1 MFVKRFT
8 NFLTGSMLVITMVL
22 PILKTSM
29 VSAAPTNL
37 IANPLVE
44 TVNPSNANAPA
55 SWLSSSW
62 GTNTTNFSYLN
73 TGSTGDTNSVNVQT
87 TSYTS
92 GDSKWY
98 FSPVAV
104 TAGTEYTYNDFYQS
118 TTASEIDVAYTMS
131 DGSQQYVDL
140 GDPSASSSWTQFSA
154 NFTAPTGVVNATIYH
169 LINSVGSLTSDNFDL
184 SATST
189 PTVSLTAPTASSA
202 VSGKSVVLS
211 ANASDLNAVAS
222 VQFQVDGTNVG
233 APVTTA
239 PYSYNWDST
248 TVANG
253 AHSITAQA
261 TNTEGITTTSAPEE
275 ITVDNVIPLGTN
287 LILNPLVETAT
298 PGNASAPNDWQT
310 GSWGTN
316 TSSFSYLSTG
326 STGDNNSVSVQTTSY
341 TSGDSKWYFNPVSI
355 TAGDQY
361 TFSDYYQST
370 TASEIDV
377 AYTMSD
383 NSQQY
388 VDLGDLSAS
397 SGFKQFSASFT
408 APAGAVS
415 ATIYHEIS
423 SVGTLTTDNFSLT
436 PSSTPSIVV
445 ASPSASSTVSGTTVQ
460 LLANAADAG
469 GIKSVQF
476 EVDGTNVGSPL
487 TTAPYDYNWD
497 STTVANGT
505 HFITAV
511 ATNTEGVTTTSATV
525 SVTVNNTV
533 AAGTNVIPNPLL
545 ETVNPSNSSDPLD
558 WTPGTYGT
566 NTTNFSYLSTGST
579 GDTSSVKVQTTA
591 FTSGS
596 SEWMYNAQNVVAGD
610 TYNFSDYYESTIAT
624 NVEVEFIS
632 STGTDSYLSLGSP
645 ATSSTWK
652 QFSGSFIVPTGTVS
666 AVVYQY
672 LNAVGSLTTDNYSL
686 TISTAPTVTLTAPA
700 ASTATSTPYS
710 GNLTLSANASDYAGV
725 TNVQFEV
732 DGVKVGS
739 PVTTAPYSLVWNS
752 ATVSNGTHSIT
763 AIVTGGDGKTTTS
776 AAVSVEISNAST
788 TSGNLIPN
796 PLMTTVSPT
805 NTADPQDWSVATWGT
820 NTFTSSYLSTG
831 STGDSRS
838 VEINMTKYTS
848 GDAKWIFTPQAV
860 AQDTQYQFTDEYE
873 SNVQTL
879 VDAVF
884 TMSDGTTEYEI
895 IGIPYAATTWTQ
907 FSTKFSVPEGA
918 VNVTIYHLIQSV
930 GTLTIDNAS
939 MTPYTPSGFTRP
951 IVTLTFDDGYSTAYT
966 NALPILKA
974 DGFTATAFIITDLI
988 GKSGYM
994 TAAQLKTFA
1003 ADGDEMASHTV
1014 THDNLT
1020 LETAA
1025 ALKTEMTQSQT
1036 TIKTDT
1042 GVSPTDMAYPYG
1054 LYNAAAVTATK
1065 AVYTAARGVES
1076 GLNSKDNYN
1085 AYDLKVENIYTT
1097 TTTAQV
1103 TDWLAQA
1110 KATNTWLIFVYH
1122 GVDTNLTTAVDSD
1135 EWCVTPA
1142 QLTAQLAAVKASGLT
1157 VETMAKGIAEVTP
1170 QL

>member
-1 MFVKRFT
+1 
-8 NFLTGSMLVITMVL
+8 MLVVTMVL
-22 PILKTSM
+22 PILRASV

-37 IANPLVE
+37 ITNPLVE
-44 TVNPSNANAPA
+44 TVDPNNANAPA
-55 SWLSSSW
+55 NWLSSSW

-98 FSPVAV
+98 FSPVSV
-104 TAGTEYTYNDFYQS
+104 SAGTEYTYSDYYQS

-140 GDPSASSSWTQFSA
+140 GDPSAASAWTQFSA
-154 NFTAPTGVVNATIYH
+154 NFIAPSGVVNATIYH
-169 LINSVGSLTSDNFDL
+169 LINSVGSLTTDNFDL

-189 PTVSLTAPTASSA
+189 PTISLTAPVASSA
-202 VSGKSVVLS
+202 VSGTSVVLS
-211 ANASDLNAVAS
+211 ANASDLNAIAS

-233 APVTTA
+233 SPVTTA
-239 PYSYNWDST
+239 PYQYNWDST
-248 TVANG
+248 TVTNG

-261 TNTEGITTTSAPEE
+261 TNTEGVTTTSASEQV
-275 ITVDNVIPLGTN
+275 TVDNVIPLGTN
-287 LILNPLVETAT
+287 LIPNPLVETPT
-298 PGNASAPNDWQT
+298 PGNSSTPNDWQT
-310 GSWGTN
+310 GGWGTN
-316 TSSFSYLSTG
+316 TTSYSYLNSG
-326 STGDNNSVSVQTTSY
+326 STGDTNSVSVQTTSY
-341 TSGDSKWYFNPVSI
+341 TSGDSKWYFNPVSV
-355 TAGDQY
+355 TAGAQY

-370 TASEIDV
+370 TTSEIDV

-383 NSQQY
+383 GSQQY
-388 VDLGDLSAS
+388 VDLGDPAAASAWT
-397 SGFKQFSASFT
+397 QFSATFT
-408 APAGAVS
+408 APAGVVS
-415 ATIYHEIS
+415 ATVYHEIG
-423 SVGTLTTDNFSLT
+423 SVGTLTTDNFSLI
-436 PSSTPSIVV
+436 PSSTPAVVV
-445 ASPSASSTVSGTTVQ
+445 ASPAASSVVSGTTVQ

-476 EVDGTNVGSPL
+476 QVDGVNVGSPL

-497 STTVANGT
+497 STSATNGT
-505 HFITAV
+505 HFITAI
-511 ATNTEGVTTTSATV
+511 ATNTEGITTTSSAV

-533 AAGTNVIPNPLL
+533 AAGNNVIPNPLL
-545 ETVNPSNSSDPLD
+545 ETTNPANASNPLD
-558 WTPGTYGT
+558 WNPGTYGT
-566 NTTNFSYLSTGST
+566 NTTNFSYLNSGST
-579 GDTSSVKVQTTA
+579 GDTKSVKVQTTA
-591 FTSGS
+591 YTSGS
-596 SEWMYNAQNVVAGD
+596 SEWMYNAQNVVVGD

-632 STGTDSYLSLGSP
+632 STGTDSYVSLGSP
-645 ATSSTWK
+645 VASSTWK
-652 QFSGSFIVPTGTVS
+652 QFTGSFIVPAGTVS
-666 AVVYQY
+666 AVVYHY

-686 TISTAPTVTLTAPA
+686 TISTAPTVAVTAPV
-700 ASTATSTPYS
+700 ASTATSNPYS
-710 GNLTLSANASDYAGV
+710 GNITLSANASDYAGV
-725 TNVQFEV
+725 NNVQFQV
-732 DGVKVGS
+732 DGVNVGS
-739 PVTTAPYSLVWNS
+739 PVTSAPYSFVWNS
-752 ATVSNGTHSIT
+752 ASVTNGTHAIT
-763 AIVTGGDGKTTTS
+763 AVVTGGDAKTTTS
-776 AAVSVEISNAST
+776 AAVSIEVSNTNPAGS
-788 TSGNLIPN
+788 NLIPN
-796 PLMTTVSPT
+796 PLMTTPSPSKSSV
-805 NTADPQDWSVATWGT
+805 PQDWSVATWGT

-838 VEINMTKYTS
+838 LQINMTKYTS
-848 GDAKWIFTPQAV
+848 GDAKWIFTPQNV
-860 AQDTQYQFTDEYE
+860 AQDTQYIFTDQYE
-873 SNVQTL
+873 SNVQTQ
-879 VDAVF
+879 VNAVF

-907 FSTKFSVPEGA
+907 FSSKFSVPAGA

-930 GTLTIDNAS
+930 GSLTIDNAS
-939 MTPYTPSGFTRP
+939 MTPYTPTGFARP

-966 NALPILKA
+966 NAMPILKT

-994 TAAQLKTFA
+994 TATQLKTFA
-1003 ADGDEMASHTV
+1003 TAGDEMASHTV

-1020 LETAA
+1020 LETATQ
-1025 ALKTEMTQSQT
+1025 LKTEMTQSQA

-1042 GVSPTDMAYPYG
+1042 GISPTDMAYPYG

-1085 AYDLKVENIYTT
+1085 AYDLKVEDVYTT

-1103 TDWLAQA
+1103 VDWLAQA

-1142 QLTAQLAAVKASGLT
+1142 QLTAQLAAVKASGIT